1 MPEVNKERIIAE
13 LKNAELQKDGTVEVT
28 TIYDKDHKGIHY
40 FANFRDFCN
49 DLIRKIVK
57 I

>member
-1 MPEVNKERIIAE
+1 MEVNKERIIAE
-13 LKNAELQKDGTVEVT
+13 LKNTELQKDGTVEVT

-40 FANFRDFCN
+40 FANFKDFCN